1 MFVSLISTNF
11 SKLQLNQWYFPQKV
25 FRFIKLNSTGVNQTL
40 NFVLSQSCFSNMTTK
55 IESENSEK
63 SFNPNPIQQ
72 DWFNRSVNEFHQIVQ
87 QVN

>member
-25 FRFIKLNSTGVNQTL
+25 FRFIKLTSTGVNQTL

-55 IESENSEK
+55 NESENSEK
-63 SFNPNPIQQ
+63 
-72 DWFNRSVNEFHQIVQ
+72 IVQ
-87 QVN
+87 PESYSTGLVQSIS